1 MKASTVLWVVVVAL
15 ACSASWGLLG
25 CKTSGEKGEPQP
37 NPDGVLL
44 EGDPAAPALNAL
56 VELPPSPVGEDEIL
70 ENRLLTTRLVAALNP
85 DVTVGAVNEALETAG
100 SRIVSMLPEHLY
112 LTLKVPAVTSPA
124 EAESVAEKLRSTGA
138 FLSVFADYDF
148 LPNTV
153 DIESDLASVK
163 SKVLPPAPNQP
174 LQHLEASRM
183 YAAWHAKEL
192 APGINLP
199 IAVVVPDWYL
209 ADLPHPEIDA
219 QIFVEAGGQPTSR
232 VSDGKFAGN
241 HGYHVCG
248 IVGANYDDTD
258 STGVMPDP
266 ARLLDL
272 RSLHEAGLGLR
283 DTLHAY
289 SKVYSKRFPWGDA
302 FVVNSSLGWDDD
314 WIDAHPMEILELTL
328 AWREIIAPYSDLF
341 LHVVAAGNYGRQGGD
356 VSNAHYIY
364 FPATAHFFEDLRNQI
379 PATGILDTQEAAF
392 RTAWDHITAR
402 VPEAAKA
409 LDNVLVVGSSNP
421 FGAEHAFSN
430 DNSEVRAVGERVL
443 GPCWQRDPEF
453 DSRPHLCD
461 DNVARYSGTS
471 YATPQISGLA
481 AYLWTLDPSLS
492 VKRVRDA
499 IVLAFQNSPTP
510 GIVDAYLAVLSIDLP
525 WDWKVR
531 RAIMDVAGDTP
542 APGSNGRFDEN
553 DIELFMQQLQSWDGV
568 TRAYDRYDLNGDGFT
583 APHDLVEAFD
593 LTADDPPA
601 WTTVSVFVEA
611 RKVDFDETQLTDCEI
626 LRYYA
631 YAGLYE
637 GDWNRRT
644 ALLLGCEQVDWPS
657 FANVSVRIDVDATM
671 TDDTGAS
678 IHQPMFSTGSSAEGT
693 GLDSAGNFN
702 FVINEDYV
710 FDFST
715 RSHRGSIIG
724 KLDPDEG
731 VIESLS
737 LDVTITHIPS
747 IGSQSTEDLFVQ
759 LANVPATHATY
770 DWYMFE
776 IKGPVVCSHIVGDIE
791 YDWSHPDGGHELTSF
806 ACNDTSWIHIGLGR

>member
-1 MKASTVLWVVVVAL
+1 MKALTVVWVFFVVL
-15 ACSASWGLLG
+15 ACSAAWGVSG
-25 CKTSGEKGEPQP
+25 CSTGGGKGESQP

-44 EGDPAAPALNAL
+44 EGDPASPALGAL
-56 VELPPSPVGEDEIL
+56 VELPPSPVDESDIL
-70 ENRLLTTRLVAALNP
+70 EDRLLTTRLVAALSP
-85 DVTVGAVNEALETAG
+85 DATVGEVNEALEAAG

-112 LTLKVPAVTSPA
+112 LTLKVPAVTSAA
-124 EAESVAEKLRSTGA
+124 EAQSLAETLEATGA

-148 LPNTV
+148 LPDV
-153 DIESDLASVK
+153 ADLEIDVASVK
-163 SKVLPPAPNQP
+163 GKVLPPAPNQP

-199 IAVVVPDWYL
+199 VAVVVPDVYL

-219 QIFVEAGGQPTSR
+219 QIFVETGGHPTSR
-232 VSDGKFAGN
+232 VQDGQFVGN
-241 HGYHVCG
+241 HGYHVSG
-248 IVGANYDDTD
+248 IVGANYDDTNP
-258 STGVMPDP
+258 TGVMPDR

-272 RSLHEAGLGLR
+272 RSLHDAGLGLR
-283 DTLHAY
+283 DTLHA
-289 SKVYSKRFPWGDA
+289 YSKRFPWGDA
-302 FVVNSSLGWDDD
+302 FVVNSSIGWDED
-314 WIDAHPMEILELTL
+314 WIDAHPMEVLELTL

-341 LHVVAAGNYGRQGGD
+341 LHVVAAGDYGRLGGD

-364 FPATAHFFEDLRNQI
+364 FPATAHFFDDLRNQI
-379 PATGILDTQEAAF
+379 PASGVLDTREAAF
-392 RTAWDHITAR
+392 RTAWNHITAR
-402 VPEAAKA
+402 VPKAADR

-471 YATPQISGLA
+471 QAAPQVAGLA

-492 VKRVRDA
+492 VKRVRDI
-499 IVLAFQNSPTP
+499 IVHAYEHSATP
-510 GIVDAYLAVLSIDLP
+510 GVVDAYLGVLSIDRQF
-525 WDWKVR
+525 DWEVR
-531 RAIMDVAGDTP
+531 RAILDVAGDTP
-542 APGSNGRFDEN
+542 EPGSNGRFDEN
-553 DIELFMQQLQSWDGV
+553 DLELFMERLNNWDGT

-601 WTTVSVFVEA
+601 WTTASVFVEA

-637 GDWNRRT
+637 GDWTRRT
-644 ALLLGCEQVDWPS
+644 ALLLGCEQIDWPS
-657 FANVSVRIDVDATM
+657 FTNVGVRIDVDATM
-671 TDDTGAS
+671 TDDTGAT

-724 KLDPDEG
+724 KLDPDGG

-737 LDVTITHIPS
+737 VDLTITHIPS
-747 IGSQSTEDLFVQ
+747 IGSQSTEEFFAQ

-770 DWYMFE
+770 DSYTFE

-791 YDWSHPDGGHELTSF
+791 YDWSHPNGGHELTSF
-806 ACNDTSWIHIGLGR
+806 ACNDTSWIHIGLGRR